1 MNYIKLFFL
10 SLLLLAEACSNP
22 QQEVDLIV
30 HHAIVYT
37 VNADFAVAEA
47 FAVKDGKIIEVG
59 SSKAL
64 LAKYKS
70 KQTLDAQG
78 KAVYPGFEDAHCH
91 FVGYGLAL
99 QQVDLVGTKS
109 YQEILEKLVAFQ
121 KANPNIRWLQ
131 GRGWDQNDWDTKD
144 FPDKAPLDSL
154 FPDLPVYLT
163 RVDGHAALVNQKAL
177 DLAGINTKTPSDAG
191 GKIEIKNGKLSG
203 ILVDNAMRLVSSKI
217 PAPNAEEIKKAL
229 LDAQKNCF
237 ALGLTSVQ
245 DAGLPQETLEA
256 IDQLHQSGDLYI
268 RIYAMISSTPEN
280 VDYYLKKGIS
290 RTDFLS
296 IRSFKVYADGALG
309 SRGACLL
316 EPYSDSPTEIGFLR
330 AKPEEL
336 DALIQKIAQ
345 KGFQVN
351 THCIGDSA
359 NRFILDTYAKYLK
372 KDNDLRWRIEHAQ
385 VVSPEDIPKFGKYK
399 ILPSV
404 QPTHATSDMYW
415 ADERLGAKRI
425 STAYAFRKLYEQ
437 NRMIPLGSD
446 FPVEFVNP
454 LYGFHAAVA
463 RKDGKN
469 YPDAGFQKENAV
481 SREIALKGMTIWAAY
496 AAFEEKTRGSIEP
509 GKWADFVILEE
520 DIMKVPEEKLR
531 NVKVFQTYSGGMLKF
546 NMTKQ

>member
-22 QQEVDLIV
+22 QKEVDLIV

-37 VNADFAVAEA
+37 VNADFTVAEA

-144 FPDKAPLDSL
+144 FPDKAPMDSL

-245 DAGLPQETLEA
+245 DAGLPRETLET

-345 KGFQVN
+345 KGFQIN

-372 KDNDLRWRIEHAQ
+372 EDNDLRWRIEHAQ

-425 STAYAFRKLYEQ
+425 STAYAFRELYEQ